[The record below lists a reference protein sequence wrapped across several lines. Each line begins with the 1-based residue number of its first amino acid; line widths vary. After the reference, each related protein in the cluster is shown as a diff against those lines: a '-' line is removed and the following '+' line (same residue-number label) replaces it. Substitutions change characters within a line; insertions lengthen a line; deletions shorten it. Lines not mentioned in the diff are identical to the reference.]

1 MASTFSS
8 RVLSHPLVGAP
19 ESAAGADP
27 KRTRVLKALTVVNTL
42 APLDML
48 VESEM
53 EARKA
58 AIKQPPLGLRSLKPD
73 GSAAPRGDKLFA
85 RCAEIARQQRA
96 LQEQRPT
103 ALLNSRGPPEY
114 AQLSIAQPQD
124 ALVSLGRGG
133 FPIAK
138 DIDATRKALEARAET
153 LAALGR
159 HELPAARAADSRSS
173 DAPSAL
179 STKLSRAWRLPYT
192 LSERELKQAATLAL
206 AEEARET
213 ARQKDDKENS
223 GARRPKL
230 KPARAQQHDD
240 KENSGARRPKLK
252 PARAQQHDDKE
263 NSGAPRPKPKPARG
277 DQENCPTTPRQAPT
291 KTLESRTPEP
301 STRAGRTPCDKR
313 AAGLDDVADSIV
325 DDSGYTETPMKS
337 SRPSKARVTLGSLPT
352 ASRTPGQL
360 LARRSEKGFRCDSR
374 RALHAAL
381 NTAAGELGTTL
392 RERRLGWAALEAP
405 LRIVVTP
412 VTEIELEQR
421 RLFIQANRL
430 RRASFYATADGLAD
444 FPEDAEPCASP
455 ASDADACASPA
466 EAQASRPPQK
476 PATPAEPILLP
487 ETLDV
492 EAPPREE
499 QKDLFEAM
507 GSLDFSACVQEE
519 FAKWADNLDIQSPAR
534 QLPGASG
541 LDALKSVPR
550 RRLKAGSRAAQSAL
564 SMRLSVPRQ
573 KERMLV

>member
-8 RVLSHPLVGAP
+8 RVLRHPLVGAP
-19 ESAAGADP
+19 ESAADP

-48 VESEM
+48 VESEI

-73 GSAAPRGDKLFA
+73 PVVPRGDKLFT

-96 LQEQRPT
+96 LQEHRPT
-103 ALLNSRGPPEY
+103 ALLNSRGPPR
-114 AQLSIAQPQD
+114 LSIEQPHD
-124 ALVSLGRGG
+124 PALVSLGRGG

-138 DIDATRKALEARAET
+138 DIDATRKALEAHEET
-153 LAALGR
+153 LAALSR
-159 HELPAARAADSRSS
+159 HELPPAARANACS

-179 STKLSRAWRLPYT
+179 SKKLSRAWRLPYT
-192 LSERELKQAATLAL
+192 LSERELKQATTQAL
-206 AEEARET
+206 AEEAQEA
-213 ARQKDDKENS
+213 ARQQQRDDKENS

-230 KPARAQQHDD
+230 KPSQQQRDD
-240 KENSGARRPKLK
+240 KENSGSRRPKLN
-252 PARAQQHDDKE
+252 PARSD
-263 NSGAPRPKPKPARG
+263 N
-277 DQENCPTTPRQAPT
+277 ENCLSTPRQAPT
-291 KTLESRTPEP
+291 KALESRTPEP
-301 STRAGRTPCDKR
+301 SARSTRRATRTPCDKR
-313 AAGLDDVADSIV
+313 AAGLDDIADSIV

-337 SRPSKARVTLGSLPT
+337 NRPSKAQVTLGSLPT

-392 RERRLGWAALEAP
+392 RERRLGWAALEEP

-421 RLFIQANRL
+421 RLFIQSNRL
-430 RRASFYATADGLAD
+430 RRASFYTTADGLAD
-444 FPEDAEPCASP
+444 FPEDAEPCASSS
-455 ASDADACASPA
+455 ASEAEPSACASPA
-466 EAQASRPPQK
+466 EEEQQPDLPPPQK
-476 PATPAEPILLP
+476 PTTPAEPILLP
-487 ETLDV
+487 ETLNV
-492 EAPPREE
+492 EAPPQEE
-499 QKDLFEAM
+499 EKDLFEAM
-507 GSLDFSACVQEE
+507 GSLDFNTCVQEE
-519 FAKWADNLDIQSPAR
+519 FAKWADNLTIQSPAR
-534 QLPGASG
+534 RLPGESG

-564 SMRLSVPRQ
+564 SMRLSIPREAVPRK

>member
-240 KENSGARRPKLK
+240 KENSGA
-252 PARAQQHDDKE
+252 
-263 NSGAPRPKPKPARG
+263 PRPKPKPARG

-392 RERRLGWAALEAP
+392 RERRLGWAALEEP

-466 EAQASRPPQK
+466 EEEQPDLPPPQK
-476 PATPAEPILLP
+476 PTTPAEPILLP